1 MGFTSPVMF
10 IRIKGVVKMH
20 LKGRKGRQRKEK
32 ERLGMYH
39 ILLLQSH
46 IHFLVC
52 PCVLNIFFWFYVYA
66 NKHKTRASGASG
78 EASR

>member
-1 MGFTSPVMF
+1 
-10 IRIKGVVKMH
+10 MH
-20 LKGRKGRQRKEK
+20 LKGRKRRQREGK

-52 PCVLNIFFWFYVYA
+52 PCVLNIF
-66 NKHKTRASGASG
+66 SGFMFMLI
-78 EASR
+78 